1 MVNLSEVKQ
10 KIEAGELAAARQALI
25 AFLNEH
31 PRDVLAWRLLAKLLD
46 DPTKQVDCYRRIVA
60 LAPEDAGAREQLAR
74 LRSRLRAQPAPPP
87 VSKPA
92 STLAST
98 PEPEPKV
105 EDLVQAVLA
114 TLLRQAD
121 EAAPGSERRL
131 LSVAEV
137 QEALQAQGVALS
149 DEELI
154 HHIRAQGLQITHSPY
169 SSKRIIRRPVV
180 RETPVASGWGWL
192 GKAVQRLTG
201 GRPQERVE
209 APSMPVAA
217 DELTAA
223 DIIQLAGGPLP
234 AEERRTCPHCD
245 ATISKAATRCEWCGA
260 SLNALENASENEL
273 DELDELDEPSKS

>member
-10 KIEAGELAAARQALI
+10 KIEAGEVAAARKALI

-31 PRDVLAWRLLAKLLD
+31 PRDVAAWRLLAKLLD

-74 LRSRLRAQPAPPP
+74 LRAQTTPPP

-92 STLAST
+92 STPAPS
-98 PEPEPKV
+98 V
-105 EDLVQAVLA
+105 EEQVQAVLA

-154 HHIRAQGLQITHSPY
+154 RYIKVHGLRITRSPY

>member
-1 MVNLSEVKQ
+1 VARLSEVKQ
-10 KIEAGELAAARQALI
+10 KIGAGEVAAARRALV
-25 AFLNEH
+25 AYLNEH
-31 PRDVLAWRLLAKLLD
+31 PRHVAAWRLLASLLD
-46 DPTKQVDCYRRIVA
+46 DPAKQADCYRRIVA
-60 LAPEDAGAREQLAR
+60 LAPEDTAAREKLAR
-74 LRSRLRAQPAPPP
+74 LRAQTTPPP
-87 VSKPA
+87 ASKPA
-92 STLAST
+92 SRPEPP
-98 PEPEPKV
+98 PEPELTV
-105 EDLVQAVLA
+105 EEQVEAVLA
-114 TLLRQAD
+114 RLLQQAD
-121 EAAPGSERRL
+121 EVAPGTERRL

-137 QEALQAQGVALS
+137 QDALRAQGVALS

-180 RETPVASGWGWL
+180 KEPYVASGWGWL

-234 AEERRTCPHCD
+234 PEERRTCPHCG
-245 ATISKAATRCEWCGA
+245 ATISKAETRCEWCGA
-260 SLNALENASENEL
+260 SLGEPNES
-273 DELDELDEPSKS
+273 DEPSESQETSEWTGEA